1 MEERKRGRPKGSKTK
16 AKRQY
21 AFTFDWALKGM
32 KQWDVLYT
40 RQKDKDV
47 TSRTTA
53 LWLNGQFKTERVVV
67 VRMKS
72 WETEKWVLI
81 TKL

>member
-1 MEERKRGRPKGSKTK
+1 MKKVGRPKGSKTK
-16 AKRQY
+16 VKRQY

-32 KQWDVLYT
+32 KTGDVLYT
-40 RQKDKDV
+40 RAEDKHV

-53 LWLNGQFKTERVVV
+53 LWLNWQFKTERVVV
-67 VRMKS
+67 VHMKT
-72 WETEKWVLI
+72 WETEKWVLV

>member
-1 MEERKRGRPKGSKTK
+1 MVREKKKRGRPKGKSTRVYK
-16 AKRQY
+16 
-21 AFTFDWALKGM
+21 FSFDWALKGM
-32 KQWDVLYT
+32 KSGDILYT
-40 RQKDKDV
+40 RKFDADV

-53 LWLNGQFKTERVVV
+53 LWLNWQFKTERVVV
-67 VRMKS
+67 VHMKT